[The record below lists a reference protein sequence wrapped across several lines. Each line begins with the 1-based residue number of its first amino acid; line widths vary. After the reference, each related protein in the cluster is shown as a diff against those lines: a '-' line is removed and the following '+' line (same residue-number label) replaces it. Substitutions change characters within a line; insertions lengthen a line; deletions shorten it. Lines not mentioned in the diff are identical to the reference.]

1 MMLKHFIGLGMLG
14 TIGLVGILF
23 SPRPGLAQVTVAQVT
38 ITSTGVVAGTVTP
51 PNRNPTFNQGTTRI
65 NTDSQGRY
73 FRNGQLIFNAQ
84 DINPNLVGIDSKGQF
99 FVDFRG
105 IPIVAVDGS
114 LTSAILDGQLTA
126 VQRFN
131 HNTPVKLW
139 GNVQDELVVQGEFT
153 GTAIDPATGNQYQG
167 TFTIKGQGPRYSD
180 PNNGGTSPTVFDF
193 KSYYNNFNAN
203 PQILP
208 KPTVS
213 SYSIQAMPVKLTV
226 TVPAGL
232 QPVIT
237 PIQPMGQPTGQP
249 TGQPAIQPMG
259 QPMSQPSASPT
270 ASQLSNPSNNP
281 TAFLPNRPAIAGS
294 IFATAQSFELNHVVV
309 TPQPPRPIGPRSRII
324 LR

>member
-1 MMLKHFIGLGMLG
+1 MIRKHLIGLGMLG
-14 TIGLVGILF
+14 TIGLVSILVN
-23 SPRPGLAQVTVAQVT
+23 PRPCVAQVT

-114 LTSAILDGQLTA
+114 LSATILEGQLNA

-180 PNNGGTSPTVFDF
+180 PNSGGTSPTVFDF
-193 KSYYNNFNAN
+193 KSYYNFNAN

-237 PIQPMGQPTGQP
+237 PIPPPGPPTGQP
-249 TGQPAIQPMG
+249 SSPPTGQPSSP
-259 QPMSQPSASPT
+259 PSASPT
-270 ASQLSNPSNNP
+270 APQLSNPSSNP
-281 TAFLPNRPAIAGS
+281 AAFPPNRPPIAIES
-294 IFATAQSFELNHVVV
+294 TIFATAPSFSLNHVVLM
-309 TPQPPRPIGPRSRII
+309 PQQPRPIGPRSRII